1 MNKAK
6 LRLVVNRVVI
16 GLAILAILAG
26 LVIFSQWGSVFRNAS
41 LL

>member
-6 LRLVVNRVVI
+6 LRLWANRLGL
-16 GLAILAILAG
+16 GLAILAILLG
-26 LVIFSQWGSVFRNAS
+26 LLVFSQWASVLLNAR